1 MQVVEESSQIL
12 AHIFHFVLW
21 NLGVLEYCAGSH
33 KELFNPF
40 NRFARF
46 NRYAP
51 FKPPTSFLPRD
62 AGEDEGGGLNGLND
76 LNCLN
81 KKALLLH
88 HSSAPIFSS
97 IPATCAKA
105 LCVYTLAMRLRYQ

>member
-1 MQVVEESSQIL
+1 M
-12 AHIFHFVLW
+12 
-21 NLGVLEYCAGSH
+21 EYWSVGSH

-51 FKPPTSFLPRD
+51 FKPPPLSSPATR
-62 AGEDEGGGLNGLND
+62 GRMKEGGLNSLND

-81 KKALLLH
+81 QKENY
-88 HSSAPIFSS
+88 HSITPFFRYRGMIVLINSTISSRKRTYFSVEMS
-97 IPATCAKA
+97 GYGMPSLGTRISWT
-105 LCVYTLAMRLRYQ
+105 